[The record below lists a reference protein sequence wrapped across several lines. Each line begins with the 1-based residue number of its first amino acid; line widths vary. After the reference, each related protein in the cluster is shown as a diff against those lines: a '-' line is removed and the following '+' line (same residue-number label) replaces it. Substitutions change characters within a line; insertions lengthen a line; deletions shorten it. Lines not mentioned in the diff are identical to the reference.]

1 MMFPGDHVDVMLTQN
16 FKNDD
21 APLTRRSVSETV
33 VDNLRVLAIDKS
45 AKPGAGAISVTL
57 ELLPQQAE
65 KVNVAQELGKLSLTL
80 RSLDEP
86 GIAASPAIAQP
97 PTWAGDVSPAL
108 NSAARPAKVI
118 QAEKPGI
125 KVMRGPNSMDTKA
138 Q

>member
-1 MMFPGDHVDVMLTQN
+1 MMFPGDHVDVMLTQT

-33 VDNLRVLAIDKS
+33 VDNLRVLAIDTGT
-45 AKPGAGAISVTL
+45 KPGAGAKAISVTL
-57 ELLPQQAE
+57 EVLPQQAE

-86 GIAASPAIAQP
+86 GIAAAPVSPQP

-108 NSAARPAKVI
+108 TSAVPPAKVI

-125 KVMRGPNSMDTKA
+125 R
-138 Q
+138 